1 MYEEMTFSKILE
13 KTLSRIS
20 EKYDKRQGAI
30 IYDAIAPICAELSQF
45 YLELDRILDEGF
57 ADTATRKYLIK
68 RAKERGL
75 VPYKATFAIILAKL
89 DGDINLKGGERFN
102 LDEIN
107 YIYTGEKEGQYY
119 KLKCEELGEIG
130 NISYGEL
137 LPIENIAGLEGASVI
152 RIFSAG
158 KNEEDTEDFRKR
170 YFASFENQA
179 FGGNKTDYIKKMK
192 SLNEMED
199 ILENGGIG
207 GCKIYRTPNG
217 GGSVDILMTN
227 NTYTKP
233 TNRLIELVQEKID
246 PLEEKGEGT
255 GIAPIGHFVTIKPI
269 DTKPIDISFNLD
281 LKSGFRIED
290 IQIQIT
296 EKIDTYIKE
305 LAKTWEEEDG
315 LILRIS
321 YIESKILEINGV
333 VDIKNTTI
341 NGEQIN
347 LFVQENFIPIRGQIN
362 VT

>member
-13 KTLSRIS
+13 KTLERIS
-20 EKYDKRQGAI
+20 DKYDKRQGAI
-30 IYDAIAPICAELSQF
+30 IYDAIAPVCVELAKF

-75 VPYKATFAIILAKL
+75 FPYKPTFAIILAQL
-89 DGDINLKGGERFN
+89 DGNINLKGGERFN

-107 YIYTGEKEGQYY
+107 YIYTGEMEEQYY

-137 LPIENIAGLEGASVI
+137 LPIENIEGLEGANVVK
-152 RIFSAG
+152 IFSAG

-179 FGGNKTDYIKKMK
+179 FGGNKTDYIEKMK
-192 SLNEMED
+192 SLNEIEN

-217 GGSVDILMTN
+217 GGTVTILFTN

-233 TNRLIELVQEKID
+233 TENLISLIQEKID

-255 GIAPIGHFVTIKPI
+255 GIAPIGHFVTIKPVE
-269 DTKPIDISFNLD
+269 TKEINISFNLD
-281 LKSGFRIED
+281 LKPAFRIED
-290 IQIQIT
+290 VQLEIT
-296 EKIDTYIKE
+296 QKIDKYIKE
-305 LAKTWEEEDG
+305 IAKTWEEEKG

-333 VDIKNTTI
+333 IDIRNTTI
-341 NGEQIN
+341 NGEQKN
-347 LFVQENFIPIRGQIN
+347 LFLEESFIPIRGQIDAN
-362 VT
+362 